1 MTILTI
7 INDNPADYDFNET
20 KRRMIEDYDYEDN
33 ISDEVVWNRIY
44 NEIDCCYNKGMIS

>member
-20 KRRMIEDYDYEDN
+20 ISKTILNRYTRSLRRYIKK
-33 ISDEVVWNRIY
+33 IY
-44 NEIDCCYNKGMIS
+44 GW

>member
-20 KRRMIEDYDYEDN
+20 KRRMIEGDIIAIASMGLWIVDN
-33 ISDEVVWNRIY
+33 Y
-44 NEIDCCYNKGMIS
+44 